1 MLYNEVQLNVELDGN
16 ARYKCPE
23 ELENPGGPLSGVRLQ
38 ARPRG
43 SRTSTPWETRI
54 RARVSESS
62 ICYKLYL
69 TADRS
74 SSLL

>member
-23 ELENPGGPLSGVRLQ
+23 ELENPGGPLLQ

>member
-43 SRTSTPWETRI
+43 SRTSTPWETRKS
-54 RARVSESS
+54 ARV
-62 ICYKLYL
+62 CYKLYL

>member
-43 SRTSTPWETRI
+43 SRTSTPWETRNAVGDSDPCT
-54 RARVSESS
+54 RLRVVN
-62 ICYKLYL
+62 
-69 TADRS
+69 
-74 SSLL
+74 LL